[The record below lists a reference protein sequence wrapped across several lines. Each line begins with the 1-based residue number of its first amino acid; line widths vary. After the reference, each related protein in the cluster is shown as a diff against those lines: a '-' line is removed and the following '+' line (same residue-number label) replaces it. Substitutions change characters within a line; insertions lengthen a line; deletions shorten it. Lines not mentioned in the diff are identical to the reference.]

1 MRVEFKRVLQGRR
14 GKAASGV
21 AVLLILILASSA
33 VGEAQRWGGSGG
45 PGGRDGRGGRGEA
58 RLLPL
63 RQLDLSDEQREQ
75 VREAVGESREAG
87 RDTARAMRDARRSLA
102 EAVTAQP
109 VDEDRI
115 RSLAADLGRLQG
127 DAALGRANLHA
138 ALWGLLTPEQQ
149 ARATEIRAARQE
161 RRADRRERL
170 LERLQERVQDLAR

>member
-33 VGEAQRWGGSGG
+33 VGEAQRWGGPGG
-45 PGGRDGRGGRGEA
+45 PGGRGGRGEA

-127 DAALGRANLHA
+127 DAAVGRANLHA
-138 ALWGLLTPEQQ
+138 ALWRLLTSEQQ
-149 ARATEIRAARQE
+149 ARATEIRAAREE
-161 RRADRRERL
+161 RRAERRERL
-170 LERLQERVQDLAR
+170 LERLQERLQDLAR